1 MPAKLVLIMGV
12 SGTGKSTIALEVAKL
27 MNYNY
32 LDADNF
38 HSPKAKRM
46 MANGEAIDDEIRREW
61 IANMLF
67 YLSNEQ
73 LQDEEYVLAY
83 SGLKRHQREMF
94 KLLESP
100 LVRIMLHGEQSVIS
114 SRIGQRESHFFN
126 IDLLDSQFEA
136 LELPLPTNNEN
147 ITLIDVDQPIE
158 SIVNQTIQIIT
169 EQDVTA

>member
-12 SGTGKSTIALEVAKL
+12 SGTGKSTVAIEVAERL
-27 MNYNY
+27 NYTY
-32 LDADNF
+32 LDADSF

-46 MANGEAIDDEIRREW
+46 MANGQAINDEMRREW
-61 IANMLF
+61 IENMLF

-94 KLLESP
+94 KLIETP
-100 LVRIMLHGEQSVIS
+100 LVRIMLHGEQTVIA

-126 IDLLDSQFEA
+126 VNLLGSQFDA
-136 LELPLPTNNEN
+136 LELPHPNDNED
-147 ITLIDVDQPIE
+147 ITLIDVDQSIK
-158 SIVNQTIQIIT
+158 SIVNQVIQIIA